1 MGIVEIYN
9 KIYEGERKESRSRE
23 RRRPIKT
30 IRATSWIYILIVWYI
45 ILKVSLFIGKM
56 WQPRLNK
63 EENQW

>member
-30 IRATSWIYILIVWYI
+30 IRATS
-45 ILKVSLFIGKM
+45 
-56 WQPRLNK
+56 
-63 EENQW
+63 